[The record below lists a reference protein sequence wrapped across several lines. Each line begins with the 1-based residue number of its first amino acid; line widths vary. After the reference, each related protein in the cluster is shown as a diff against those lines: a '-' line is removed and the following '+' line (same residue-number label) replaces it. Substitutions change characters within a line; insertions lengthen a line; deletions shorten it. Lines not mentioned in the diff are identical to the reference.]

1 MRVSADIVHMGL
13 ALGIVASL
21 TLNVVLLN
29 SVTQNRVHLADIEGR
44 IVTGT
49 TDRYRSADAK
59 RDFAQIREIMDA
71 SAMSR
76 DQKLLAIDQKLKA
89 IEAKLNEKSE

>member
-1 MRVSADIVHMGL
+1 MGL
-13 ALGIVASL
+13 GLGIVASL

-49 TDRYRSADAK
+49 TDRYRSGDAK

-76 DQKLLAIDQKLKA
+76 DQKLLAIEKRLQA
-89 IEAKLNEKSE
+89 IENTLQTKSE